1 MFKSFVAT
9 ILGKI
14 TEHFVPLLLLYTAL
28 FIIFGVVLWN
38 VLAPKEIDFCSV
50 AEYQAPHQYYELRG
64 QRRYYFDV
72 TIKSAATL
80 EEAVAAAKLI
90 NCTLK

>member
-9 ILGKI
+9 LLDKVA
-14 TEHFVPLLLLYTAL
+14 EHFLPLLSLYTAL
-28 FIIFGVVLWN
+28 FLIFGIVLWN
-38 VLAPKEIDFCSV
+38 ILAPKEVDFCSV
-50 AEYQAPHQYYELRG
+50 VEYQTPHQYYELRG
-64 QRRYYFDV
+64 RRRYYFDV